1 VLSKREHGGHLST
14 NERRHVHFIDVKV
27 SDLLTARNGFFD
39 PDVGQWHIHPASE
52 QLGSVPHGLAVAHQ
66 NEQ

>member
-1 VLSKREHGGHLST
+1 
-14 NERRHVHFIDVKV
+14 VHFIDVKV

>member
-1 VLSKREHGGHLST
+1 M
-14 NERRHVHFIDVKV
+14 HFIDVKV
-27 SDLLTARNGFFD
+27 SDLLTTRNGFFD
-39 PDVGQWHIHPASE
+39 ANIGQWYIHPTGE